1 MPAANSNF
9 NFPFTL
15 AQKKRV
21 CLGMVINYAK
31 KGKNWAKHFQFEIFE
46 KILNNKIT
54 SFYHRICFLTSLIHI
69 LDFLESKK

>member
-1 MPAANSNF
+1 
-9 NFPFTL
+9 
-15 AQKKRV
+15 
-21 CLGMVINYAK
+21 MVINYAK